1 MTDKPTVNDWI
12 HVRQAVLDAAR
23 AMLSNQLVVG
33 TSGNVSAR
41 CAENSLAITAS
52 GIDYTSMTLD
62 DIVVVDFDGEPLLGD
77 AIPSTEMLMHAA
89 IYRARPTVGAVM
101 HTHSIYASGLAVA
114 GQQLPP
120 LIDEVVVRLGGAIE
134 VSEYAFPG
142 TDELGDSVVIA
153 LGERKAA
160 LIRNHGLVGVGKT
173 PDEALR
179 VCQMVEHSAHIYT
192 IAKMIGVPRLIPKDA
207 IDTEIELFRMQQA
220 VDGNK

>member
-1 MTDKPTVNDWI
+1 
-12 HVRQAVLDAAR
+12 
-23 AMLSNQLVVG
+23 MLSNQLVVG

-52 GIDYTSMTLD
+52 GTDYTSMTLD

-89 IYRARPTVGAVM
+89 IYRARPTVRAVM
-101 HTHSIYASGLAVA
+101 HTHSVYASGLAVA

-179 VCQMVEHSAHIYT
+179 VCQIVEHSAHIYT
-192 IAKMIGVPRLIPKDA
+192 IAKMIGVPRLIPEDA

-220 VDGNK
+220 VEGNK